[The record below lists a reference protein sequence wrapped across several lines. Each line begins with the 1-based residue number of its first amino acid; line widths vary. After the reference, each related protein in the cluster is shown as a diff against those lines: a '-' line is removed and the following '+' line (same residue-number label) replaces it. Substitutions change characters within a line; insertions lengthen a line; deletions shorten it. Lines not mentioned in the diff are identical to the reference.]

1 MSAYATMRD
10 AREAISLNQPL
21 LVLLCKEVFI
31 ISNEITNSF
40 PSVVDLLQV
49 YEDLFQDEI
58 LNGLPPKRGIEYQ
71 IDFIPGASIPNRPA
85 YRTNPT
91 ETKEI
96 QKQVSKLMEKGYVHE
111 NMSPCVVPV
120 LLIPKKDGAWRMC
133 VDCHIDIPFLG

>member
-1 MSAYATMRD
+1 MKNFLWGGKLLREKKKGEVSETKQQSFKLDQNGISKGRKNKKGSKEKKMSAYATMRD

-31 ISNEITNSF
+31 ISNEITNSL

-58 LNGLPPKRGIEYQ
+58 LNGLPPKRGIEHQ

-85 YRTNPT
+85 YRTNLT
-91 ETKEI
+91 KTKEI
-96 QKQVSKLMEKGYVHE
+96 
-111 NMSPCVVPV
+111 
-120 LLIPKKDGAWRMC
+120 
-133 VDCHIDIPFLG
+133 